1 MSDNSFFPPLR
12 KVQNCIVLKAKY
24 ESQRQVAGRKG
35 RVAGNCHSV
44 VARKPQSLGSEVEKP
59 TRKCHARIFP
69 LHTEERLRVG
79 GATKCR
85 N

>member
-1 MSDNSFFPPLR
+1 M
-12 KVQNCIVLKAKY
+12 
-24 ESQRQVAGRKG
+24 
-35 RVAGNCHSV
+35 AGNCHSV

>member
-1 MSDNSFFPPLR
+1 M
-12 KVQNCIVLKAKY
+12 
-24 ESQRQVAGRKG
+24 
-35 RVAGNCHSV
+35 AGNCHSV

-85 N
+85 NQMGLAASRALRESSVCLQDLANNDVF